1 MMRHNTKTDKAIIML
16 AFRQLPIERSKA
28 TKKIMTSL
36 PKNTSC
42 FNLLE
47 KRRAD
52 GVIRVGRTTAS
63 TSFSNVPLHCWNR
76 NMTTIPAPSTIPIT
90 FVYSDGEEVVVQ
102 AEIGKNLLEVSQ
114 ANGIDLEGA
123 CGGELAC
130 ATCHLVFEQE
140 VYDTLPKK
148 LEEEEDMLDLA
159 YGLTDTSRLGCQ
171 IKVTNDLAEARVR
184 VPEDGI

>member
-1 MMRHNTKTDKAIIML
+1 ML
-16 AFRQLPIERSKA
+16 AFRQLPIKKGEA
-28 TKKIMTSL
+28 AKKIMSSR

-52 GVIRVGRTTAS
+52 GVIRVGRTTAF

-76 NMTTIPAPSTIPIT
+76 NMTTISAPSTIPIT

-114 ANGIDLEGA
+114 ANGIDLEGK
-123 CGGELAC
+123 
-130 ATCHLVFEQE
+130 VF
-140 VYDTLPKK
+140 
-148 LEEEEDMLDLA
+148 
-159 YGLTDTSRLGCQ
+159 YG
-171 IKVTNDLAEARVR
+171 
-184 VPEDGI
+184 